1 MVLDNCEHVIEA
13 AAALAVDTAPGV
25 RILATS
31 REPLRTDGEHVHRL
45 SPLESPP
52 TARQLSVAEAL
63 NFPADCSWNDEFELT
78 DADAAIVAEICEKLD
93 GIPLAIEFAA
103 AHEPVAEHNDMV
115 KAIPPDRTVPM
126 PGKNGQI
133 GRSTT
138 RSGCPRVPV
147 AVRTSRLSSRE
158 EGKAII
164 FTPVRESSGESP
176 AKIPAA
182 GPARTPRRARR
193 QLQVITYLC
202 SGGAAF
208 VTGANIAINGGQHMQ

>member
-1 MVLDNCEHVIEA
+1 MPGPQLKREWSPWPELSFVSRNLRDLSKGVICDDVSEF
-13 AAALAVDTAPGV
+13 DSCHPSHPV
-25 RILATS
+25 R
-31 REPLRTDGEHVHRL
+31 
-45 SPLESPP
+45 SPP
-52 TARQLSVAEAL
+52 PTREGLPKTATAQRHSQG
-63 NFPADCSWNDEFELT
+63 NPAGSNRANARE
-78 DADAAIVAEICEKLD
+78 
-93 GIPLAIEFAA
+93 
-103 AHEPVAEHNDMV
+103 
-115 KAIPPDRTVPM
+115 
-126 PGKNGQI
+126 NGQI

-193 QLQVITYLC
+193 QLQVIIYLC